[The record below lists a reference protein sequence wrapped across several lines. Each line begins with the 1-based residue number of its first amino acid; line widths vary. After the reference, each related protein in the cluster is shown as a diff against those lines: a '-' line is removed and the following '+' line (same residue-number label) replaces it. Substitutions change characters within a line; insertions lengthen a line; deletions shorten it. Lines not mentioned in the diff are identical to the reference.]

1 VIFGRLSREQLAE
14 VVELQAAGLRER
26 LGGRRIELELTD
38 AAKRLLVEL
47 GYDPAYGARP
57 LKRTVQRELEN
68 PLALMVLQGQ
78 VGDGDTVVVDA
89 VEGSLDIAVR
99 HPAAAV
105 A

>member
-1 VIFGRLSREQLAE
+1 M
-14 VVELQAAGLRER
+14 
-26 LGGRRIELELTD
+26 
-38 AAKRLLVEL
+38 
-47 GYDPAYGARP
+47 
-57 LKRTVQRELEN
+57 QRELEN

-89 VEGSLDIAVR
+89 VEGSLDIAIR